1 LQPRIALAKR
11 SYANRCTCENGLRL
25 QSRLRSAPAPID
37 APVGA
42 DRIRDTPRM
51 QLKPEQIDTHLRKQ
65 LAPIYFISGDEPLRV
80 MEAADAIRAA
90 ARGQGYDE
98 RDVLT
103 AQAGFD
109 WGNLMSEASNLSLFS
124 QRRVIDLRLP
134 TGKPGAEGS
143 KALRAY
149 AEQPPEDTLLLITAG
164 KLDPSARKSK
174 WVQTLDK
181 AGVVVFVWP
190 LKGQEFNTWVAQRM
204 RQRGLQPTADAVTLL
219 SDRVEGNLLACVQE
233 IEKLYLLQGE
243 CEVDAGD
250 ILALV
255 ADNARYDVFGLLD
268 SVLAGK
274 AARSVRMLQGLRAEG
289 LVPQIVI
296 WALSRELRQLTAM
309 ATAIASGQPVQ
320 AVLSQYRV
328 WPAERKSIV
337 AAALRRLSMAQCAAL
352 LQHCA
357 RVDRISKGQGAG
369 SAWDE
374 LLQLTLNMAGH
385 QVLPDTA
392 RIEQVS

>member
-1 LQPRIALAKR
+1 
-11 SYANRCTCENGLRL
+11 
-25 QSRLRSAPAPID
+25 
-37 APVGA
+37 
-42 DRIRDTPRM
+42 M

-80 MEAADAIRAA
+80 MEAADAIRVA

-103 AQAGFD
+103 VQAGFD
-109 WGNLMSEASNLSLFS
+109 WGSLMSEAGNLSLFS

-143 KALRAY
+143 KALRAW
-149 AEQPPEDTLLLITAG
+149 AERPPEDTLLLITAG
-164 KLDPSARKSK
+164 KLDPSARKGK
-174 WVQTLDK
+174 WVQALDK

-190 LKGQEFNTWVAQRM
+190 LKGAEFNAWVAQRM

-219 SDRVEGNLLACVQE
+219 SERVESNLLACVQE

-243 CEVDAGD
+243 GEVDAGD
-250 ILALV
+250 ILTLV

-274 AARSVRMLQGLRAEG
+274 AARSVRMLQGLQAEG

-309 ATAIASGQPVQ
+309 AAAVASGQPVQ

-337 AAALRRLSMAQCAAL
+337 AAALRRLSVTQCIAL

-357 RVDRISKGQGAG
+357 RVDRISKGRGAG
-369 SAWDE
+369 NAWDE
-374 LLQLTLNMAGH
+374 LLQLTLNLAGH
-385 QVLPDTA
+385 QALPDTA
-392 RIEQVS
+392 RMEQVS

>member
-1 LQPRIALAKR
+1 
-11 SYANRCTCENGLRL
+11 
-25 QSRLRSAPAPID
+25 
-37 APVGA
+37 
-42 DRIRDTPRM
+42 
-51 QLKPEQIDTHLRKQ
+51 
-65 LAPIYFISGDEPLRV
+65 
-80 MEAADAIRAA
+80 
-90 ARGQGYDE
+90 
-98 RDVLT
+98 
-103 AQAGFD
+103 
-109 WGNLMSEASNLSLFS
+109 MSEAGNLSLFS

-143 KALRAY
+143 KALRAW
-149 AEQPPEDTLLLITAG
+149 AERPPDDTLLLITAG

-181 AGVVVFVWP
+181 AGVVVFAWP
-190 LKGQEFNTWVAQRM
+190 LKGQEFNAWVAQRM
-204 RQRGLQPTADAVTLL
+204 RQRGLRPTADAVTLL
-219 SDRVEGNLLACVQE
+219 SERVEGNLLACVQE

-243 CEVDAGD
+243 GDVDAD
-250 ILALV
+250 AILALV

-268 SVLAGK
+268 STLAGK

-309 ATAIASGQPVQ
+309 ATAVASGQPVQ

-337 AAALRRLSMAQCAAL
+337 AAALRRLSVAQCTSL

-374 LLQLTLNMAGH
+374 LLQLTLNLAGH
-385 QVLPDTA
+385 QALPDTA
-392 RIEQVS
+392 RMEQVS

>member
-1 LQPRIALAKR
+1 
-11 SYANRCTCENGLRL
+11 
-25 QSRLRSAPAPID
+25 
-37 APVGA
+37 
-42 DRIRDTPRM
+42 M
-51 QLKPEQIDTHLRKQ
+51 QLKPEQIDAHLRKQ
-65 LAPIYFISGDEPLRV
+65 LAPVYFISGDEPLRV

-103 AQAGFD
+103 VQAGFD
-109 WGNLMSEASNLSLFS
+109 WDSLMSEAGNLSLFS

-143 KALRAY
+143 KALRAW
-149 AEQPPEDTLLLITAG
+149 AERPPDDMLLLITAG
-164 KLDPSARKSK
+164 KLEPAARKSK
-174 WVQTLDK
+174 WVQALDK

-190 LKGQEFNTWVAQRM
+190 LKGQEFNAWVAQRM
-204 RQRGLQPTADAVTLL
+204 QQRGLQPTADAVTLL
-219 SDRVEGNLLACVQE
+219 SERVEGNLLACVQE

-243 CEVDAGD
+243 GEVDAGA

-268 SVLAGK
+268 STLAGK
-274 AARSVRMLQGLRAEG
+274 AARSVRILQGLRAEG

-296 WALSRELRQLTAM
+296 WALSRELRQLAAM
-309 ATAIASGQPVQ
+309 AAAVASGQPVQ

-337 AAALRRLSMAQCAAL
+337 AAALRRLSVTQCTAL

-357 RVDRISKGQGAG
+357 RVDRISKGQGTG

-374 LLQLTLNMAGH
+374 LLQLTLKLAGNEA
-385 QVLPDTA
+385 LPDSA

>member
-1 LQPRIALAKR
+1 
-11 SYANRCTCENGLRL
+11 
-25 QSRLRSAPAPID
+25 
-37 APVGA
+37 
-42 DRIRDTPRM
+42 M
-51 QLKPEQIDTHLRKQ
+51 QLKPEQIDAHLRKQ

-80 MEAADAIRAA
+80 MEAADAIRAS
-90 ARGQGYDE
+90 AREQGYDE

-103 AQAGFD
+103 VQGGFD
-109 WGNLMSEASNLSLFS
+109 WDSLMSEAGNLSLFS

-134 TGKPGAEGS
+134 TGKPGADGS

-149 AEQPPEDTLLLITAG
+149 ADRPPDDTLLLVTAG
-164 KLDPSARKSK
+164 KLDPAARKSK
-174 WVQTLDK
+174 WVQALDK

-190 LKGQEFNTWVAQRM
+190 LKGQEFNAWVAQRM

-219 SDRVEGNLLACVQE
+219 SERVEGNLLACVQE

-243 CEVDAGD
+243 GEVDAGA

-268 SVLAGK
+268 SALAGK
-274 AARSVRMLQGLRAEG
+274 AARCVRMLQGLQAEG

-296 WALSRELRQLTAM
+296 WALARELRQLTAM
-309 ATAIASGQPVQ
+309 AGSLASGQPVQ

-328 WPAERKSIV
+328 WPAERKSLV
-337 AAALRRLSMAQCAAL
+337 AAALRRLSVTQCNAL

-374 LLQLTLNMAGH
+374 LLQLTLKLAGN
-385 QVLPDTA
+385 QALPDTA
-392 RIEQVS
+392 RMEQVS

>member
-1 LQPRIALAKR
+1 
-11 SYANRCTCENGLRL
+11 
-25 QSRLRSAPAPID
+25 
-37 APVGA
+37 
-42 DRIRDTPRM
+42 M
-51 QLKPEQIDTHLRKQ
+51 QLKPEQIDAHLRKQ

-90 ARGQGYDE
+90 AREQGYDE

-109 WGNLMSEASNLSLFS
+109 WDSLMSEAGNLSLFS

-134 TGKPGAEGS
+134 TGKPGADGS

-149 AEQPPEDTLLLITAG
+149 AERPPDDTLLLVTAG
-164 KLDPSARKSK
+164 KLDPAARKSK
-174 WVQTLDK
+174 WVQALDK

-190 LKGQEFNTWVAQRM
+190 LKGQEFNAWVAQRM

-219 SDRVEGNLLACVQE
+219 SERVEGNLLACVQE

-243 CEVDAGD
+243 GEVDAGA

-268 SVLAGK
+268 SALAGK
-274 AARSVRMLQGLRAEG
+274 AARCVRMLQGLQAEG

-296 WALSRELRQLTAM
+296 WALARELRQLTAM
-309 ATAIASGQPVQ
+309 AGSLASGQPVQ

-328 WPAERKSIV
+328 WPAERKSLV
-337 AAALRRLSMAQCAAL
+337 AAALRRLSVTQCNAL

-374 LLQLTLNMAGH
+374 LIQLTLKLAGNRT
-385 QVLPDTA
+385 LPDTA

>member
-1 LQPRIALAKR
+1 
-11 SYANRCTCENGLRL
+11 
-25 QSRLRSAPAPID
+25 
-37 APVGA
+37 
-42 DRIRDTPRM
+42 M
-51 QLKPEQIDTHLRKQ
+51 QLKPEQIDAHLRKQ

-90 ARGQGYDE
+90 AREQGYDE

-103 AQAGFD
+103 VQAGFD
-109 WGNLMSEASNLSLFS
+109 WDSLMSEAGNLSLFS

-134 TGKPGAEGS
+134 TGKPGADGS

-149 AEQPPEDTLLLITAG
+149 AERPPDDTLLLVTAG
-164 KLDPSARKSK
+164 KLDPAARKSK
-174 WVQTLDK
+174 WVQALDK

-190 LKGQEFNTWVAQRM
+190 LKGPEFNAWVAQRM
-204 RQRGLQPTADAVTLL
+204 RQRGLQPTADAVALL
-219 SDRVEGNLLACVQE
+219 SERVEGNLLACVQE

-243 CEVDAGD
+243 GEVDAGA

-268 SVLAGK
+268 SALAGK
-274 AARSVRMLQGLRAEG
+274 AARCVRMLQGLQAEG

-296 WALSRELRQLTAM
+296 WALARELRQLTAM
-309 ATAIASGQPVQ
+309 AGSLASGQPVQ

-328 WPAERKSIV
+328 WPAERKSLV
-337 AAALRRLSMAQCAAL
+337 TAALRRLSVTQCNAL

-374 LLQLTLNMAGH
+374 LLQLTLKLAGN
-385 QVLPDTA
+385 QALPDTA
-392 RIEQVS
+392 RMEQVS

>member
-1 LQPRIALAKR
+1 
-11 SYANRCTCENGLRL
+11 
-25 QSRLRSAPAPID
+25 
-37 APVGA
+37 
-42 DRIRDTPRM
+42 M
-51 QLKPEQIDTHLRKQ
+51 QLKPEQVDTHLRKQ

-80 MEAADAIRAA
+80 MEAADAVRAA

-98 RDVLT
+98 RDVL
-103 AQAGFD
+103 AVQAGFD
-109 WGNLMSEASNLSLFS
+109 WDSLMSEAGNLSLFS
-124 QRRVIDLRLP
+124 QRRVLDLRLP

-149 AEQPPEDTLLLITAG
+149 ADNPPDDTLLLVTAG
-164 KLDPSARKSK
+164 KLDPAARKSK
-174 WVQTLDK
+174 WVQALDK

-190 LKGQEFNTWVAQRM
+190 LKGQEFNAWVAQRM
-204 RQRGLQPTADAVTLL
+204 RQRGLKPTPDAVTLL
-219 SDRVEGNLLACVQE
+219 SERVEGNLLACVQE

-243 CEVDAGD
+243 GEVDAEA
-250 ILALV
+250 IIALV

-268 SVLAGK
+268 SILSGE
-274 AARSVRMLQGLRAEG
+274 AARSVHMLQGLRAEG

-309 ATAIASGQPVQ
+309 ATAVAAGQPVQ

-337 AAALRRLSMAQCAAL
+337 AKALRRLSVAQCATL

-357 RVDRISKGQGAG
+357 RVDRVSKGQGAG
-369 SAWDE
+369 NAWDE
-374 LLQLTLNMAGH
+374 LLQLILNMAGN
-385 QVLPDTA
+385 QALPDTA
-392 RIEQVS
+392 RLERVS